1 MPYRHFLFLIL
12 SISLIA
18 STARAATLTLEEEFL
33 RLDSVVENADTYVMQ
48 KRTEINNIKRGL
60 ASAITPE
67 ERYIIY
73 DHLFDTY
80 LKFDTDSA
88 MRYALLCEEEA
99 AKIGSRE
106 TEVMN
111 NIRFASIFILRSDN
125 FVARDILDD
134 IDDIA
139 SLPPVARTECAI
151 AHIEFCMR
159 ANPSFQNVK
168 DSIYVNRRSVW
179 QKYSP
184 YLPDDSWLKVYYDCT
199 LLGSGRK
206 VDLLNELNH
215 TYQPSIKAAML
226 ESALAKCYENLG
238 DSESRMRHL
247 IHSAINDIMSAN
259 REAQSLISIIQSGY
273 IDPCSKRAFNY
284 TLLCTEN
291 AKVYKDAGRSL
302 DVVNAHASIT
312 KRYEETLSNRAMQL
326 SILVALLSVGLVI
339 ICILCYVIYRKRRSQ
354 HELIRKISRIN
365 SELEQKNRQGEAMTL
380 QLKESN
386 EKLKAEIDLRNSH
399 FVSVYLMITKYV
411 SAMKDFK
418 KEVYN
423 QITAGKYDRARNSLT
438 SNELTDNYLKTFY
451 KQFDN
456 AFLLAYPDFIERFNT
471 LLKEEKQIWPT
482 EKGRLTP
489 ELRIYALVCIGIT
502 DSTRIAEFLQY
513 SLQTI
518 YNYRLRV
525 RHSARIPEKEFAST
539 VAHLYDQ
546 A

>member
-1 MPYRHFLFLIL
+1 MCL
-12 SISLIA
+12 SLLA
-18 STARAATLTLEEEFL
+18 ATARATTLSLEDEFQ
-33 RLDSVVENADTYVMQ
+33 RLDSVVELADTYILQ
-48 KRTEINNIKRGL
+48 KQSEINNIKRGL
-60 ASAITPE
+60 ATAITAQ

-80 LKFDTDSA
+80 LKFDADSA
-88 MRYALLCEEEA
+88 MHYAFLCEQEA
-99 AKIGSRE
+99 EKIGTRE
-106 TEVMN
+106 AVVMTD
-111 NIRFASIFILRSDN
+111 IRFASIFILRSDI
-125 FVARDILDD
+125 FVARDILSN

-139 SLPPVARTECAI
+139 DLPAAARTDCAI
-151 AHIEFCMR
+151 AHIEFCLR
-159 ANPSFQNVK
+159 ANPALHNVK
-168 DSIYVNRRSVW
+168 DSINIEPTLVW
-179 QKYSP
+179 KKYGP
-184 YLPDDSWLKVYYDCT
+184 YLPEDSWLKVYYDC
-199 LLGSGRK
+199 S
-206 VDLLNELNH
+206 LLNTNRKADLIKELNH

-226 ESALAKCYENLG
+226 ESVLANCYDSLG
-238 DSESRMRHL
+238 DKENRMRHL
-247 IHSAINDIMSAN
+247 IRSAINDIMSAN

-326 SILVALLSVGLVI
+326 SLLVALLSVGLAI
-339 ICILCYVIYRKRRSQ
+339 IGILCYVIYRKRRSQ

-365 SELEQKNRQGEAMTL
+365 SELEQKNRQGEAMRL

-399 FVSVYLMITKYV
+399 FVNVYLMITKYV
-411 SAMKDFK
+411 AAMKDFK

-451 KQFDN
+451 KQFDS
-456 AFLLAYPDFIERFNT
+456 AFLLAYPDFIERFNS

-482 EKGRLTP
+482 EEGRLTP

-546 A
+546 AQ